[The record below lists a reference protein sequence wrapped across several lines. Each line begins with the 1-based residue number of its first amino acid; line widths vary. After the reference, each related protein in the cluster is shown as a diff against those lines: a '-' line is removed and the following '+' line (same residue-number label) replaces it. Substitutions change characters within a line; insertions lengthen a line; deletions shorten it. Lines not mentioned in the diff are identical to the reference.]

1 MDQKTQLDDVKPD
14 VSTVLQ
20 SAPQPAPQPS
30 IHQVDVIQVLRTAQQ
45 HHVQL
50 GLIADQKANI
60 VLGSF
65 LVFITVTQSILK
77 TNENLS
83 VPIWVLT
90 IGYTIAAIFAL
101 LVIAPRFRDKKVS
114 KGTPP
119 ANLMFFGSFSRLTQD
134 QYLEQMTANL
144 ATNADAREMMI
155 KDIYQIGQVLQK
167 KYRNLRLSYTCLA
180 GGIVASMIAFS
191 VTSLLM

>member
-1 MDQKTQLDDVKPD
+1 MDQKAQSSDAKPEA
-14 VSTVLQ
+14 LQ
-20 SAPQPAPQPS
+20 VSAPAV
-30 IHQVDVIQVLRTAQQ
+30 HQVDIIQVLRTAQQ

-65 LVFITVTQSILK
+65 LVFVTVTQSILK
-77 TNENLS
+77 SNDNLS
-83 VPIWVLT
+83 VPIWVFT
-90 IGYTIAAIFAL
+90 IGYTLAAIFAL

-114 KGTPP
+114 KDTPP
-119 ANLMFFGSFSRLTQD
+119 ANLMFFGSFSRLSQD
-134 QYLEQMTANL
+134 QYLEQMKGNL
-144 ATNADAREMMI
+144 KTNADAHTMMI

-191 VTSLLM
+191 VTNLLL

>member
-1 MDQKTQLDDVKPD
+1 MDLKAQTEG
-14 VSTVLQ
+14 ST
-20 SAPQPAPQPS
+20 PQVAPAPAPVV
-30 IHQVDVIQVLRTAQQ
+30 HQVDIIQVLRTAQQ

-65 LVFITVTQSILK
+65 LVFVTVTQSLLK
-77 TNENLS
+77 SNDNLS
-83 VPIWVLT
+83 APIWVFT
-90 IGYTIAAIFAL
+90 IGYAIAAIFAL

-114 KGTPP
+114 KNTPP
-119 ANLMFFGSFSRLTQD
+119 ANLMFFGSFSRLSQD
-134 QYLEQMTANL
+134 QYLEQMKGNL
-144 ATNADAREMMI
+144 KTNADAHAMMM

-180 GGIVASMIAFS
+180 GGIVAAMIAFS
-191 VTSLLM
+191 VTSLMA